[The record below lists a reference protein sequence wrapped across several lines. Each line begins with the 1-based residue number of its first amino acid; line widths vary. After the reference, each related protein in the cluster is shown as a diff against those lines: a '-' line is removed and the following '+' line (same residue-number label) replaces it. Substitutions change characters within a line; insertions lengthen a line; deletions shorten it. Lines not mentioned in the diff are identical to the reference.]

1 MNKITKLVHFPKIR
15 LSKLVARSGGI
26 SHVAAMENAR
36 KNIEL
41 MHEQGDEVIMRSIA
55 EINAIVNAPRMGDEF
70 SEEDLSF
77 ILIRADQIVTLAET
91 FGHVLLDTIAK
102 SLCDMVD
109 GLLRSGKRDVA
120 PVLVHV
126 QAMNMITPGSATL
139 SEAEFDTIHGELSKV
154 RKYYNIT
161 SIGDAN
167 PNSFEQNVCSG

>member
-77 ILIRADQIVTLAET
+77 ILIRAVNALRLKEEEAPAAPPAPSKEEA
-91 FGHVLLDTIAK
+91 LLTEIRD
-102 SLCDMVD
+102 
-109 GLLRSGKRDVA
+109 LLK
-120 PVLVHV
+120 
-126 QAMNMITPGSATL
+126 
-139 SEAEFDTIHGELSKV
+139 K
-154 RKYYNIT
+154 K
-161 SIGDAN
+161 
-167 PNSFEQNVCSG
+167 

>member
-26 SHVAAMENAR
+26 SYVAAMENAR

-41 MHEQGDEVIMRSIA
+41 MHEQGDKVIMRSIA
-55 EINAIVNAPRMGDEF
+55 EINDIVNAPRIGDKF
-70 SEEDLSF
+70 SEADLSF

-91 FGHVLLDTIAK
+91 LGHKLLDTIAK

-109 GLLRSGKRDVA
+109 GFLRSGQHDVA

-126 QAMNMITPGSATL
+126 QAMDMVAPGSATL
-139 SEAEFDTIHGELSKV
+139 SEAEFDTILGELLKV
-154 RKYYNIT
+154 RKHFNIS
-161 SIGDAN
+161 SISDAN
-167 PNSFEQNVCSG
+167 PVSFEQNMCAD